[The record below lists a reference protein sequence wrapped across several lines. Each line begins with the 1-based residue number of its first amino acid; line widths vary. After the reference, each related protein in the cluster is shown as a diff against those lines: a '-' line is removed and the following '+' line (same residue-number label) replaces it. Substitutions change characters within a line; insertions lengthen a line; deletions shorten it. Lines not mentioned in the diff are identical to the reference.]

1 MMSNENLATYICVTT
16 KIAEYRARH
25 CGRYP
30 ARIFVSAAAFIN
42 LVENEHTAV
51 RNALPYEVGGNKLF
65 GVPMI
70 YFSSDDPLEVY
81 LSDEEE
87 SDGD

>member
-1 MMSNENLATYICVTT
+1 MDNESLATYICVTT
-16 KIAEYRARH
+16 KIAEYRDRH
-25 CGRYP
+25 RGRYP
-30 ARIFVSAAAFIN
+30 ARIFVSAAAFIE
-42 LVENEHTAV
+42 LVENAHTTV
-51 RNALPYEVGGNKLF
+51 RNALSYEVGGNKLF

-87 SDGD
+87 ADGD